1 MSDESSSTTATA
13 EHDALDLISHSSL
26 HTERLGE
33 RLAAALRPG
42 DVVAL
47 FGELGTGKTVLA
59 RGIARGLGV
68 TGPVSSPTFVL
79 ANEYEGPVPM
89 YHLDFYRLAPAELR
103 SVGWEEYL
111 RLGGVVVIEWPDR
124 AGARLPAER
133 LDVELEHVAES
144 KRRIRLVPHGRRARE
159 IVGAIASAV
168 GA

>member
-1 MSDESSSTTATA
+1 MSDESSSTTTVV

-33 RLAAALRPG
+33 RLAGALRPG

-68 TGPVSSPTFVL
+68 TSVVSSPTFVL
-79 ANEYEGPVPM
+79 VNEYEGPVPM
-89 YHLDFYRLAPAELR
+89 YHVDFYRLRPDELAN
-103 SVGWEEYL
+103 VGWEEYL
-111 RLGGVVVIEWPDR
+111 SLGGVTVIEWPER
-124 AGARLPAER
+124 APVDLPPER
-133 LDVELEHVAES
+133 LDIELEHVADT
-144 KRRIRLVPHGRRARE
+144 KRRIRLVPHGRRASE
-159 IVGAIASAV
+159 ILGAIADAL